1 MSRKSRIRALCAAS
15 LVAAAVVAFA
25 AARPAAA
32 DPPPGFLCGLN
43 PVVDALIGCAT
54 APAPPPPPPAPAPS
68 PLPAPQQQPAPA
80 GSQSSSS
87 STASTSATA
96 QLAAAPPVRRSATKP
111 TYLPNVL
118 LVRFKSRVSYKR
130 GEKLLRD
137 LGATTRARIPQ
148 LRTRI
153 VVVDASQRNSVLA
166 RLRASRLV
174 ADAQLDEILHTSGA
188 TVNDMFFNRQW
199 GLKLAGFTT
208 AWQKSHGTS
217 TIVVAVLDTGVNAA
231 SPDLA
236 GVVRPGVDLVNGGAS
251 ASDDNGHGTAVAGVI
266 AARAN
271 NSIGGAGV
279 CWKCVILP
287 IKVMGANGN
296 GDLAT
301 VAAGIVRATD
311 MGARVIDL
319 SLGGPAG
326 EPPLEQ
332 AVAYAASKGVLVTAA
347 AGNSGLAT
355 PFYPANYP
363 GVISVGGTNTGDI
376 LYSWSEHGPWVQVS
390 APGCNVAPLLHDGYG
405 EFCGTSSA
413 TPLVAGLAGYLLSV
427 RPIATPSQLIAAI
440 EKTARRVRVG
450 VHFGRINAAAALAAL
465 GR

>member
-1 MSRKSRIRALCAAS
+1 MPRKSRIRALCAAS
-15 LVAAAVVAFA
+15 LIAAVVVFA

-32 DPPPGFLCGLN
+32 DAPPGFLCGLN
-43 PVVDALIGCAT
+43 PVVDALIGCAHSASQSASPSASPT
-54 APAPPPPPPAPAPS
+54 SSPSSSAAPAE
-68 PLPAPQQQPAPA
+68 
-80 GSQSSSS
+80 
-87 STASTSATA
+87 
-96 QLAAAPPVRRSATKP
+96 QLAAAPPVVRSATKP

-118 LVRFKSRVSYKR
+118 LVRFKAGVSYAR
-130 GEKLLRD
+130 GSKLLRG
-137 LGATTRARIPQ
+137 LGATTRVRIPQ
-148 LRTRI
+148 LHTR
-153 VVVDASQRNSVLA
+153 VVSVDASQRNRVLA

-188 TVNDMFFNRQW
+188 TLNDTFFSRQW
-199 GLKLAGFTT
+199 GLQLAGFTT
-208 AWQKSHGTS
+208 AWQKTHGKT
-217 TIVVAVLDTGVNAA
+217 TIAVAVLDTGVNAS

-236 GVVRPGVDLVNGGAS
+236 GVVRPGVDLVNGDAD

-271 NSIGGAGV
+271 NAMGGAGV

-301 VAAGIVRATD
+301 VAAGIVRAVD
-311 MGARVIDL
+311 MGARVVDL

-326 EPPLEQ
+326 EPTLQQ
-332 AVAYAASKGVLVTAA
+332 AVGYAASKGVLVTAA
-347 AGNSGLAT
+347 AGNSGLPT

-363 GVISVGGTNTGDI
+363 GVLSVGGSDARDS
-376 LYSWSEHGPWVQVS
+376 LYSWSEHGPWVRVS
-390 APGCNVAPLLHDGYG
+390 APGCNVAPLLHGGYG

-427 RPIATPSQLIAAI
+427 RPTATPQRLIAAV
-440 EKTARRVRVG
+440 EKTARRIRTG
-450 VHFGRINAAAALAAL
+450 VQFGRINAAAALAAL

>member
-15 LVAAAVVAFA
+15 LLAAVVAFA
-25 AARPAAA
+25 AAQPAAA
-32 DPPPGFLCGLN
+32 DGPPGFLCGLS
-43 PVVDALIGCAT
+43 PVVDALIGCAH
-54 APAPPPPPPAPAPS
+54 A
-68 PLPAPQQQPAPA
+68 APQQSAPTA
-80 GSQSSSS
+80 SSSS
-87 STASTSATA
+87 SPAAPASAPSAE
-96 QLAAAPPVRRSATKP
+96 QLAAAPPVARSVTKP

-118 LVRFKSRVSYKR
+118 LVRFKPGVAYSRASA
-130 GEKLLRD
+130 LLAG
-137 LGATTRARIPQ
+137 LGATTRTRIPHI
-148 LRTRI
+148 RTR
-153 VVVDASQRNSVLA
+153 VVIVDASRRNHVLA
-166 RLRASRLV
+166 RLRESRLV
-174 ADAQLDEILHTSGA
+174 ALAQLDEVLHTSGA

-199 GLKLAGFTT
+199 GLRLAGFTT
-208 AWQKSHGTS
+208 AWQKTHGKS
-217 TIVVAVLDTGVNAA
+217 TILVAVLDTGVNAA

-236 GVVRPGVDLVNGGAS
+236 GLVRPGADLVNGDAD

-266 AARAN
+266 AAHAN
-271 NSIGGAGV
+271 NGIGGAGV
-279 CWKCVILP
+279 CWKCTILP

-301 VAAGIVRATD
+301 VAAGITRAVD

-326 EPPLEQ
+326 EPALQQ
-332 AVAYAASKGVLVTAA
+332 AIDYAASKGVFVAAA

-355 PFYPANYP
+355 PFYPANYA
-363 GVISVGGTNTGDI
+363 GVMSVGGTNSTDR
-376 LYSWSEHGPWVQVS
+376 LYGWSEHGPWVRVS
-390 APGCNVAPLLHDGYG
+390 APGCNVAPLLHAGYG

-427 RPIATPSQLIAAI
+427 RPTATPVQLITAI

-450 VHFGRINAAAALAAL
+450 VQFGRINAAAALAAL